1 MPPPQKSEV
10 IYGTRAVIEAVES
23 DQEVDRVLVQKGLRN
38 ELTQELL
45 DATRKLSVPVSFVPP
60 EKLNRVTRKNHQ
72 GTIAFLSS
80 VTYASLDHIIN
91 QCYAEAKDPFLIL
104 LDRIT
109 DVRNFGAIARSA
121 ECLGTHA
128 LVVPTQ
134 GNARIGGDAMKT
146 SAGALNY
153 LPVCR
158 VARLKETVRFLK
170 DSGIRVIACT
180 EKTGQLLPQA
190 DLKGPIAMLLGSE
203 EDGIADELLQLADE
217 LVKIPMQGNVASLN
231 VSVAAAVS
239 MYEVVRQRAA
249 KES

>member
-1 MPPPQKSEV
+1 MKTFKSDF
-10 IYGTRAVIEAVES
+10 IYGTRAVTEAIRADREM
-23 DQEVDRVLVQKGLRN
+23 DRVLVQKGLRN
-38 ELTQELL
+38 ELTEELL
-45 DATRKLSVPVSFVPP
+45 TLTRAQHVPVSFVPI

-72 GTIAFLSS
+72 GVVAFLSS
-80 VTYASLDHIIN
+80 VVYASLDHIIN

-109 DVRNFGAIARSA
+109 DVRNFGAIARTA

-128 LVVPTQ
+128 LVVPAQ
-134 GNARIGGDAMKT
+134 GNARLGGDAMKT

-158 VARLKETVRFLK
+158 VERMKDTLRFLK
-170 DSGIRVIACT
+170 DSGIRVVACT

-190 DLKGPIAMLLGSE
+190 DLRGPVALLLGSE
-203 EDGIADELLQLADE
+203 EDGIANNLLPLADE
-217 LVKIPMQGNVASLN
+217 TVRIPMRGNVASLN

-239 MYEVVRQRAA
+239 MYEVVRQREA
-249 KES
+249 